1 MIYFVPMSHR
11 SLLSRFRQTYGDL
24 TSALLFAVALACT
37 GCVTAPEVAKIVAQS
52 NAAMLAGQLGALPTP
67 DGKSG
72 NAETLSAASARID
85 AFIEAHA
92 DQKQIVAPLR
102 VRQAMLLLAHQQFN
116 SARSAFDAANAG
128 YLVTAR
134 DQALKR
140 NQAHLLWWFAASGRK
155 IWSNDD
161 FTAASKALVDLKAE
175 HAKLEGS
182 PEIRDYLGELRAWI
196 GVTYAGRST
205 NPDRARA
212 LLVDA
217 LDQYATLFTPA
228 ELELIAT
235 DQNPPGGEASV
246 GQEQRRRLRAKAVLT
261 AARKI
266 NTEAGLSA
274 QPATAVFAR
283 LIN

>member
-1 MIYFVPMSHR
+1 MISLVSMSSR
-11 SLLSRFRQTYGDL
+11 SLLSHPRQPRAGFIL
-24 TSALLFAVALACT
+24 ALLFSVSLAFP
-37 GCVTAPEVAKIVAQS
+37 GCITAPEVAKIVAQS
-52 NAAMLAGQLGALPTP
+52 NAAMLAGQLGTLPTP

-102 VRQAMLLLAHQQFN
+102 IRQAMLLLAHQQFN
-116 SARSAFDAANAG
+116 SARSAFDAATAAD
-128 YLVTAR
+128 LAAAR

-140 NQAHLLWWFAASGRK
+140 NQAHLLWWFAASGKK

-161 FTAASKALVDLKAE
+161 FAAAGKALTDLKTE
-175 HAKLEGS
+175 QQKLADS
-182 PEIRDYLGELRAWI
+182 LEIRDYLGELRAWI

-205 NPDRARA
+205 NSDRARA

-217 LDQYATLFTPA
+217 LDLYAVLFTPA

-246 GQEQRRRLRAKAVLT
+246 GQEQRRRLRAKAVLA

-266 NTEAGLSA
+266 NTEAGLA
-274 QPATAVFAR
+274 ARPANGVFAR
-283 LIN
+283 MIN

>member
-1 MIYFVPMSHR
+1 MSHR
-11 SLLSRFRQTYGDL
+11 SLLPRLGQTYRAH
-24 TSALLFAVALACT
+24 TSALLIAIALALQ

-85 AFIEAHA
+85 AFIEAHG
-92 DQKQIVAPLR
+92 DQKQIIAPLR
-102 VRQAMLLLAHQQFN
+102 IRQAMLLLAHQQFN
-116 SARSAFDAANAG
+116 SARSAFDAANASD
-128 YLVTAR
+128 LVAAR

-140 NQAHLLWWFAASGRK
+140 NQANLLWWFAASGKRV
-155 IWSNDD
+155 WSNDD
-161 FTAASKALVDLKAE
+161 FTAAGKALADLKVE
-175 HAKLEGS
+175 HGKLEGS

-217 LDQYATLFTPA
+217 LDQYAMLFTPA
-228 ELELIAT
+228 ELELIAA
-235 DQNPPGGEASV
+235 DQNPPGGETSV
-246 GQEQRRRLRAKAVLT
+246 GQEQRRRLRAKAVLAT
-261 AARKI
+261 ARKI

-274 QPATAVFAR
+274 QPTTPVFAR

>member
-1 MIYFVPMSHR
+1 MSHR
-11 SLLSRFRQTYGDL
+11 SLLARFRQTRFPL
-24 TSALLFAVALACT
+24 AAALLCAVAFVFA
-37 GCVTAPEVAKIVAQS
+37 GCITAPEVAKIVAQS
-52 NAAMLAGQLGALPTP
+52 NAAMLAGQLGGLPTP

-102 VRQAMLLLAHQQFN
+102 IRQAMLLLAHQQFN
-116 SARSAFDAANAG
+116 SARIAFDAASAG
-128 YLVTAR
+128 DLVTAR

-140 NQAHLLWWFAASGRK
+140 NQAHLLWWFAASGKRV
-155 IWSNDD
+155 WSNDD
-161 FTAASKALVDLKAE
+161 FSAAAKALTDLKAE
-175 HAKLEGS
+175 HGKLEGS

-196 GVTYAGRST
+196 GVTHAGRNT

-212 LLVDA
+212 SLVDA
-217 LDQYATLFTPA
+217 LDQYAMLFTPA
-228 ELELIAT
+228 ELELLTT
-235 DQNPPGGEASV
+235 DQNPPGGETSV
-246 GQEQRRRLRAKAVLT
+246 GQEQRRRLRAKAVLA

-274 QPATAVFAR
+274 QPATGVFAR